1 MNISITLSLILAG
14 YLIGSIPV
22 AWLLTKAVTGQDIR
36 QLGSGNVGV
45 MNTAISTARWAGLLV
60 FLGEAAKGILAVT
73 ISRTIGAGDLAT
85 GLTVIAAVIGT
96 RWSFWMGFS
105 GGRGNTAGAAAL
117 LLISWQ
123 SLVVL
128 LGIWT
133 IARFI
138 LHNSFYA
145 TRLMLLLLPVVLGFA
160 TSSWEFVLTG
170 IVLTAIY
177 LNAQQVETDDHL
189 ILKEQWSS
197 FWEFLTSLPRK

>member
-73 ISRTIGAGDLAT
+73 LSRTIGAGDLAT

-96 RWSFWMGFS
+96 RWSVWMGFS

-138 LHNSFYA
+138 LNNSFYA

-160 TSSWEFVLTG
+160 TSSLEFVLTG
-170 IVLTAIY
+170 IALTAIY